1 MVAYTGTVS
10 YQAQTGR
17 IGERDWGKGAYVRS
31 ATTNAT
37 GDTIT
42 FSNPFK
48 GGKQKLLGGRITFVS
63 FDSNASPGTFKVGTA
78 GDDDGFLTA
87 VSMGNAGTTTPITRN
102 FDGALVG
109 TSLDGTESI
118 IVTLGTV
125 GTATTGANA
134 YIEWFVE
141 AQ

>member
-1 MVAYTGTVS
+1 MTAYTGTVS
-10 YQAQTGR
+10 YQARTGQ
-17 IGERDWGKGAYVRS
+17 IGSRESGQGVYTRAS
-31 ATTNAT
+31 TANAT

-42 FSNPFK
+42 FSNPFV
-48 GGKQKLLGGRITFVS
+48 GGKQKLLGGKITFLS
-63 FDSNASPGTFKVGTA
+63 FDTNASPGTFTVGTS
-78 GDDDGFLTA
+78 GDADGFLTA
-87 VSMGNAGTTTPITRN
+87 FNMGNAGTTTPIVRH

-125 GTATTGANA
+125 GTASTGARVF
-134 YIEWFVE
+134 IEWTVE